1 MRIARYCLHGVRQ
14 ARHSARAWRYFTGG
28 WTWNPNHRTTHNR
41 RSQSRRAIDC
51 HVTISSRACPRRS
64 VPRFWLV
71 SDTRYSGRNIV
82 AVVRLRRKEAL
93 KKGAVS
99 AALFLHLRR
108 TWAECV
114 SRVAQSATARL
125 LGSAEATQNTCRTK
139 IDRVAHDQLDIGLTV
154 RQQTAATAHLPCVQY
169 RLKPRCSA
177 PGELCQ
183 GLFKV

>member
-1 MRIARYCLHGVRQ
+1 MASDGPDILRVLGDILLVAGPGIPTIAQRT
-14 ARHSARAWRYFTGG
+14 TGG
-28 WTWNPNHRTTHNR
+28 ARV
-41 RSQSRRAIDC
+41 I
-51 HVTISSRACPRRS
+51 TISSRACPRRS

-108 TWAECV
+108 TWAKCV